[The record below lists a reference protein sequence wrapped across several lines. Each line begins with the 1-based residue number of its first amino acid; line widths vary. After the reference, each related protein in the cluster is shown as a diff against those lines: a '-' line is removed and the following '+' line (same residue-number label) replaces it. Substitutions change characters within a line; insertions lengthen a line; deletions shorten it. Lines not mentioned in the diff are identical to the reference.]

1 MEDLTCT
8 KCGGVLDAN
17 YVCPYCGTRFK
28 PNTPQQ
34 QVNNINIIINN
45 NVVTPEKPEE
55 PAVPAEPEDVHPEP
69 EDVPTEPGDEP
80 AVPDDAPT
88 ESASAEKKGA
98 FSEAATKFANKSF
111 VLYICALIGIPVLL
125 YNWRTS
131 GNDWFAVGALGAGV
145 LVYFISHFFKE
156 R

>member
-8 KCGGVLDAN
+8 KCGGVLDEN

-55 PAVPAEPEDVHPEP
+55 PVVPVEPEEVPAEPEDVPEAAEPEP
-69 EDVPTEPGDEP
+69 EDVP
-80 AVPDDAPT
+80 DDVPT
-88 ESASAEKKGA
+88 ESEKKSA

>member
-8 KCGGVLDAN
+8 KCGGMLGEN

-34 QVNNINIIINN
+34 QVNII
-45 NVVTPEKPEE
+45 VVTTE
-55 PAVPAEPEDVHPEP
+55 EP
-69 EDVPTEPGDEP
+69 EDVPSESEEPDDVPTEP
-80 AVPDDAPT
+80 
-88 ESASAEKKGA
+88 
-98 FSEAATKFANKSF
+98 ANKSF
-111 VLYICALIGIPVLL
+111 VLYMCALIGIPVLL
-125 YNWRTS
+125 YNWRAS

>member
-28 PNTPQQ
+28 PSTPQQ

-55 PAVPAEPEDVHPEP
+55 PVVPAESEEVHTEPEDVPAEPEDVPEAEETEP
-69 EDVPTEPGDEP
+69 EDVT
-80 AVPDDAPT
+80 T
-88 ESASAEKKGA
+88 AEKKSA

-111 VLYICALIGIPVLL
+111 VLYICALIGVPVLL